1 MFKEAGEI
9 PVLCRNCYS
18 QKTSNFKVSRA
29 GEIMANNERVILQFI
44 DTWRENPQ
52 RLRPELGSLSN
63 ETHRVPDSFHYLS
76 SPEGLRDLETGDLVK
91 EIIDKE
97 TSLGKTEFKF
107 FEALESWEKEN
118 EKGTSLWLSSP
129 YSSKYP
135 CSKAIFFKISY
146 TWDGQKVLT
155 NSAVLFDATSAETL
169 EIATKIS
176 QRKFDN
182 PEVLRESLFVLEDD
196 SVELELLKIFFK
208 YSKPDQISDDYI
220 KKHIG
225 LFERMIMEGTDSYL
239 IYEEMR
245 KTGFIGNHSISCP
258 GGKLTFGEHTLSHS
272 QIINSSESRTACNK
286 CGGMDN
292 VVCGI
297 CKNCAKHLE
306 HPA

>member
-1 MFKEAGEI
+1 
-9 PVLCRNCYS
+9 
-18 QKTSNFKVSRA
+18 
-29 GEIMANNERVILQFI
+29 MANNERAILQFI

-63 ETHRVPDSFHYLS
+63 ETHRTPDSFHYLS
-76 SPEGLRDLETGDLVK
+76 SPEGLRDIETGDLVK

-97 TSLGKTEFKF
+97 TPLGKTEFRF

-118 EKGTSLWLSSP
+118 EKGTGLWLSAP
-129 YSSKYP
+129 YPSQYP

-146 TWDGQKVLT
+146 TWEGQKVLT

-182 PEVLRESLFVLEDD
+182 PEVLRESLLVLEDD
-196 SVELELLKIFFK
+196 SIELELLKIFSK
-208 YSKPDQISDDYI
+208 YSKPDRISDDYI

-245 KTGFIGNHSISCP
+245 RTGFIGNHSISCP

-272 QIINSSESRTACNK
+272 QIINFSESRTACSK
-286 CGGMDN
+286 CGGTDG

-297 CKNCAKHLE
+297 CKNCAKHFE

>member
-1 MFKEAGEI
+1 
-9 PVLCRNCYS
+9 
-18 QKTSNFKVSRA
+18 
-29 GEIMANNERVILQFI
+29 MANNERAILQFI

-97 TSLGKTEFKF
+97 TLLGKTEFKF

-118 EKGTSLWLSSP
+118 EKGIGLWLSSP
-129 YSSKYP
+129 YPSRYP

-146 TWDGQKVLT
+146 TWEGQKVLT
-155 NSAVLFDATSAETL
+155 NSAILFDATSAETL
-169 EIATKIS
+169 EMAEKIS
-176 QRKFDN
+176 QKKFDD
-182 PEVLRESLFVLEDD
+182 PEILRESLLVLEDD
-196 SVELELLKIFFK
+196 SAELELLKIFSE
-208 YSKPDQISDDYI
+208 YSQPDQVSHKDI

-245 KTGFIGNHSISCP
+245 RTGFIGNHSISCP

-272 QIINSSESRTACNK
+272 QIINSSESRTVCNK